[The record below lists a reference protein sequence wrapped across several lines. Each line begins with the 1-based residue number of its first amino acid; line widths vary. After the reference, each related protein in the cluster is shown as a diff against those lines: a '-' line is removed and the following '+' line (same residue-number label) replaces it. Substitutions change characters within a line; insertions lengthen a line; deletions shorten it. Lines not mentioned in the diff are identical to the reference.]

1 MDEIGVCKRKNS
13 IYSKYIK
20 RVMDF
25 ILSCLA
31 LIIFSPIILSFTII
45 GAIKMK
51 GNPFFSQKRPG
62 RNEKIF
68 KLYKFRT
75 MTNKKDAEGNLLPD
89 EKRLTKY
96 GRFLRSTSIDELPEL
111 INILKGDMSIV
122 GPRPLLISYLPY
134 YTEKERHRH
143 DVRPGLSGLA
153 QINGR
158 NYLDWDHRLAYD
170 VKYVENITFL
180 GDINII
186 LLTIKKAMKRE
197 NIAVDTGKVET
208 NLAKE
213 RKEKEEREKI
223 LYK

>member
-1 MDEIGVCKRKNS
+1 
-13 IYSKYIK
+13 
-20 RVMDF
+20 MDF

>member
-1 MDEIGVCKRKNS
+1 
-13 IYSKYIK
+13 
-20 RVMDF
+20 
-25 ILSCLA
+25 
-31 LIIFSPIILSFTII
+31 
-45 GAIKMK
+45 
-51 GNPFFSQKRPG
+51 
-62 RNEKIF
+62 
-68 KLYKFRT
+68 
-75 MTNKKDAEGNLLPD
+75 
-89 EKRLTKY
+89 
-96 GRFLRSTSIDELPEL
+96 
-111 INILKGDMSIV
+111 MSIV
-122 GPRPLLISYLPY
+122 GPRPLLISYLPW
-134 YTEKERHRH
+134 YTEREKHRH

-170 VKYVENITFL
+170 VKYVENITLL